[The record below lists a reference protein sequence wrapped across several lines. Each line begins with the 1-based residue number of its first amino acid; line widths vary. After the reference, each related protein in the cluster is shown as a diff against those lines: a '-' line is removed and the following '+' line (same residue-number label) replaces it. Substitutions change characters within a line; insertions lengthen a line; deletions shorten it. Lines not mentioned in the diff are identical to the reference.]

1 MKRSYEKE
9 MMDTGGNQREI
20 LAEDLRNLR
29 ILNRFLSGRRCV
41 MLGLKR
47 ALSRQQPT
55 RFSLLDVG
63 TGSADIPAAIL
74 EWGRRKGIRANI
86 VGLEAETLTAK
97 IAAGRT
103 NHLTNISIIQGD
115 AGNSPFSPGSFDYVV
130 ASQLLHHFPEEKI
143 IELLRRWARIA
154 RKAIVIGDLVRHPIA
169 YRGIRLLTRL
179 TTRNIMTLKD
189 APLSVRRALTF
200 NEWRDLFKQA
210 QVGSV
215 QMYSVFPF
223 RMAAVVTLGGR

>member
-9 MMDTGGNQREI
+9 LMDVGGNQGKL

-41 MLGLKR
+41 MLGLKH
-47 ALSRQQPT
+47 ALRRQQT
-55 RFSLLDVG
+55 KRFSLLDVG

-74 EWGRRKGIRANI
+74 EWGRRKGVDATI

-103 NHLTNISIIQGD
+103 NHLPNISIIQGD
-115 AGNSPFSPGSFDYVV
+115 ADNSPFSPGSFDYVV

-143 IELLRRWARIA
+143 IELLKRWARIA
-154 RKAIVIGDLVRHPIA
+154 RKGIVVGDLVRHPIA
-169 YRGIRLLTRL
+169 YHGIRLLTKL

-200 NEWRDLFKQA
+200 NEWRGLFKQA
-210 QVGSV
+210 QVGPV
-215 QMYSVFPF
+215 EMYSVFPF